1 MLRAELLFGLDTSDG
16 LIPQATFDDFLD
28 RSVTPR
34 FPAGLT
40 VLDSRGRWR
49 APDGRQSVERS
60 HLVLIVTP
68 PDADARARL
77 EAIRSDYKARFHQQS
92 VGLVITPACASF

>member
-1 MLRAELLFGLDTSDG
+1 MLRAELLFGLSTPDG
-16 LIPQATFDDFLD
+16 PIAPAVFDDFLD

-40 VLDSRGRWR
+40 VLDGTGRWR

-68 PDADARARL
+68 PDTGARARL
-77 EAIRSDYKARFHQQS
+77 DAIRSDYKTRFHQQS